1 MLKKIG
7 KNLSDYTIS
16 ESASI
21 NETLLKMNAN
31 KKGFLVVISDLK
43 KVSGVITDGDIRR
56 LFLKNS
62 TLNSSISFNKSFKY
76 LKVIDGFNRVCELFK
91 SDKEV
96 SFLPICDDKKLLVNL
111 ITKKQFHTLLMHD
124 KKWDL
129 NYDFFKLNEGEIDHE
144 VYNKPWGFYK
154 STMLLKYV
162 QSKIITVFPGEE
174 LSLQE
179 HRKREEHWIIIKGTG
194 KIVLGASIIDAS
206 PGKYIFIP
214 KETKHKIINDG
225 SESIIFSEIQL
236 GEYFG
241 EDDIIR
247 HSDKYGRNNVNKAN

>member
-1 MLKKIG
+1 MSKKVG
-7 KNLSDYTIS
+7 ENLLNFTIS
-16 ESASI
+16 ESTSLKEVLI
-21 NETLLKMNAN
+21 KMNLN
-31 KKGFLVVISDLK
+31 KKGFLIVVSDQK
-43 KVSGVITDGDIRR
+43 KVLGVITDGDIRR
-56 LFLKNS
+56 LFLEHSN
-62 TLNSSISFNKSFKY
+62 LNSSISFNNSFNY
-76 LKVIDGFNRVCELFK
+76 LKETDGFDRVCELFK
-91 SDKEV
+91 SSRV
-96 SFLPICDDKKLLVNL
+96 TFLPICNDKKQLVNL
-111 ITKKQFHTLLMHD
+111 ITKKQFHTLLLHD
-124 KKWDL
+124 MKWDL
-129 NYDFFKLNEGEIDHE
+129 TYNFSVLNESEIDHE

-179 HRKREEHWIIIKGTG
+179 HRKREEHWIIIKGNG
-194 KIVLGASIIDAS
+194 KIILGGSKIEAF
-206 PGKYIFIP
+206 PGQYIFIP

-247 HSDKYGRNNVNKAN
+247 HSDKYGRIDKIR